1 MAVVM
6 ILVCRWAAGA
16 WCSGCSDDSCLQ
28 VGSRRVVQWSAI
40 FMIVLGIFTKFGAIF
55 VSIPEP
61 VIGASFF
68 ILFG

>member
-1 MAVVM
+1 M
-6 ILVCRWAAGA
+6 
-16 WCSGCSDDSCLQ
+16 
-28 VGSRRVVQWSAI
+28 GSRRVVQWSAI